1 MPFFKYSIDY
11 IHNIVYTISTNKKG
25 RTPKMTA
32 AERKAITA
40 RTNDLI
46 KQGINKELA
55 KVMAKVELEAGM
67 IKVVVNYNN

>member
-1 MPFFKYSIDY
+1 
-11 IHNIVYTISTNKKG
+11 
-25 RTPKMTA
+25 MTA

-46 KQGINKELA
+46 KQEIDKELA